1 MYSIG
6 QLAKKF
12 NLSRSTL
19 LYYDKIG
26 LLAPAHHMTGDYR
39 QYSDEDAKRL
49 EQICQFRQVGLPL
62 KEIKQVLDAPKT
74 KLAGALENR
83 LMEINGEI
91 DRLRDQQNVII
102 TLLQNPKSHKK
113 ISVMNK
119 DTWVS
124 LLKASGFNEDDM
136 TNWHNEFERLAPDK
150 HQKFL
155 ESLCIPQDEIR
166 HIRSYAKTKKNNS

>member
-26 LLAPAHHMTGDYR
+26 LLEPANHVEGDYR
-39 QYSDEDAKRL
+39 HYSAKDARRL

-83 LMEINGEI
+83 LIEINSEI
-91 DRLRDQQNVII
+91 DRLRDQQNVIVA
-102 TLLQNPKSHKK
+102 LLQNPKSHKR
-113 ISVMNK
+113 INIMNK
-119 DTWVS
+119 EVWVS
-124 LLKASGFNEDDM
+124 LLEASGFNEEDM
-136 TNWHNEFERLAPDK
+136 TNWHIEFERQSPDK

-155 ESLCIPQDEIR
+155 EFLCIPQDEIL
-166 HIRSYAKTKKNNS
+166 HIRSHGKSSKQ